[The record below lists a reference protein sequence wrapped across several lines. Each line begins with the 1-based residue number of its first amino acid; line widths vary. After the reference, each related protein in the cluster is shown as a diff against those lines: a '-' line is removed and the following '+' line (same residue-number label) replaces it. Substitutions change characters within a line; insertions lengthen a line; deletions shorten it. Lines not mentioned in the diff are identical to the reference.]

1 MSELWQQ
8 RAKAYQSEILKY
20 LKYVLNDHLVLA
32 LLFFGGGL
40 GLAYANWL
48 KTLQPL
54 PNYGLI
60 LVATVSFLLTLPG
73 QPVLLLKNA
82 DPVFL
87 MSQEKNISAYL
98 RKSLRRTLISVLI
111 PVGIGIL
118 LLFPLLALAYHQL
131 FLVVGVVLT
140 VILGSFTNVLIR
152 YQGYYFAGPRWDR
165 KITLLIDTI
174 IVSLIIRFP
183 LIAAVLMLGWLVLEW
198 QRLNHLMEKGS
209 FNWQAA
215 VDAEQKRMGRLYRF
229 FSLFT
234 TVKNLPVK
242 AKRRRYADGLV
253 KFLAGKSSMFSY
265 LYSIMIV
272 RSGDLG
278 SLMIRLLIVGMLIVA
293 YSDQEWLKL
302 MVGALTTYLIVIQ
315 LVDVYR
321 PVQANSMVQVYPVDA
336 EMAQK
341 GLLSVLKRII
351 LLSAILLTLA
361 GCVTNW
367 SFSFLGWAIVVQAI
381 TAWLLTQWLVPRYI
395 KKINR

>member
-131 FLVVGVVLT
+131 F
-140 VILGSFTNVLIR
+140 
-152 YQGYYFAGPRWDR
+152 
-165 KITLLIDTI
+165 
-174 IVSLIIRFP
+174 
-183 LIAAVLMLGWLVLEW
+183 
-198 QRLNHLMEKGS
+198 
-209 FNWQAA
+209 
-215 VDAEQKRMGRLYRF
+215 
-229 FSLFT
+229 
-234 TVKNLPVK
+234 
-242 AKRRRYADGLV
+242 
-253 KFLAGKSSMFSY
+253 
-265 LYSIMIV
+265 
-272 RSGDLG
+272 
-278 SLMIRLLIVGMLIVA
+278 
-293 YSDQEWLKL
+293 
-302 MVGALTTYLIVIQ
+302 
-315 LVDVYR
+315 
-321 PVQANSMVQVYPVDA
+321 
-336 EMAQK
+336 
-341 GLLSVLKRII
+341 
-351 LLSAILLTLA
+351 
-361 GCVTNW
+361 
-367 SFSFLGWAIVVQAI
+367 
-381 TAWLLTQWLVPRYI
+381 
-395 KKINR
+395 

>member
-1 MSELWQQ
+1 
-8 RAKAYQSEILKY
+8 
-20 LKYVLNDHLVLA
+20 
-32 LLFFGGGL
+32 
-40 GLAYANWL
+40 
-48 KTLQPL
+48 
-54 PNYGLI
+54 
-60 LVATVSFLLTLPG
+60 
-73 QPVLLLKNA
+73 
-82 DPVFL
+82 
-87 MSQEKNISAYL
+87 
-98 RKSLRRTLISVLI
+98 
-111 PVGIGIL
+111 
-118 LLFPLLALAYHQL
+118 
-131 FLVVGVVLT
+131 
-140 VILGSFTNVLIR
+140 
-152 YQGYYFAGPRWDR
+152 
-165 KITLLIDTI
+165 
-174 IVSLIIRFP
+174 
-183 LIAAVLMLGWLVLEW
+183 
-198 QRLNHLMEKGS
+198 
-209 FNWQAA
+209 
-215 VDAEQKRMGRLYRF
+215 
-229 FSLFT
+229 
-234 TVKNLPVK
+234 
-242 AKRRRYADGLV
+242 
-253 KFLAGKSSMFSY
+253 MFSY

-367 SFSFLGWAIVVQAI
+367 SLSFLGWAIVVQAI

>member
-1 MSELWQQ
+1 MNELWQQ

-40 GLAYANWL
+40 ELAYANWL

-60 LVATVSFLLTLPG
+60 LVAVVSFLLTLPG
-73 QPVLLLKNA
+73 QPVLLFKNA
-82 DPVFL
+82 DSVFL

-111 PVGIGIL
+111 PVGIGSL

-131 FLVVGVVLT
+131 FLVVGVILT

-152 YQGYYFAGPRWDR
+152 YQGCYFAGPRWDR
-165 KITLLIDTI
+165 KITLLIDAI
-174 IVSLIIRFP
+174 IISLIIRFP
-183 LIAAVLMLGWLVLEW
+183 LIAAMLMLGWLVLEW
-198 QRLNHLMEKGS
+198 QRLNHLMESGS

-215 VDAEQKRMGRLYRF
+215 IDAEQKRMGRLYRF

>member
-1 MSELWQQ
+1 
-8 RAKAYQSEILKY
+8 
-20 LKYVLNDHLVLA
+20 
-32 LLFFGGGL
+32 
-40 GLAYANWL
+40 
-48 KTLQPL
+48 
-54 PNYGLI
+54 
-60 LVATVSFLLTLPG
+60 
-73 QPVLLLKNA
+73 
-82 DPVFL
+82 
-87 MSQEKNISAYL
+87 
-98 RKSLRRTLISVLI
+98 
-111 PVGIGIL
+111 
-118 LLFPLLALAYHQL
+118 
-131 FLVVGVVLT
+131 
-140 VILGSFTNVLIR
+140 
-152 YQGYYFAGPRWDR
+152 
-165 KITLLIDTI
+165 
-174 IVSLIIRFP
+174 
-183 LIAAVLMLGWLVLEW
+183 
-198 QRLNHLMEKGS
+198 
-209 FNWQAA
+209 
-215 VDAEQKRMGRLYRF
+215 
-229 FSLFT
+229 
-234 TVKNLPVK
+234 
-242 AKRRRYADGLV
+242 
-253 KFLAGKSSMFSY
+253 MFSY

-381 TAWLLTQWLVPRYI
+381 TAWLLSQWLVPRYI